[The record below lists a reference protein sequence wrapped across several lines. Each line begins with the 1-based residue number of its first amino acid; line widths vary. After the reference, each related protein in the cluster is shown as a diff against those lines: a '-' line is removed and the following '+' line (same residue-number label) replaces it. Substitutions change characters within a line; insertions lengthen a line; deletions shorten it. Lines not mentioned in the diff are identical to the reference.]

1 LENKVEVK
9 YKTGKLDCTVHLTNG
24 DSFNFTFSE
33 TVNAPFAI
41 ERGDLRPYEEPVTRE
56 VWNHTEEVTSNRIIS
71 HWVLVDLDGRA
82 NAMFFGEADIVDF
95 VTEAWP
101 DAVLLTDNE
110 LLFA

>member
-1 LENKVEVK
+1 LGNKVEVK
-9 YKTGKLDCTVHLTNG
+9 YKTGKLDAVVHLSNG
-24 DSFNFTFSE
+24 DAFNFTFSE
-33 TVNAPFAI
+33 TQNRFPK
-41 ERGDLRPYEEPVTRE
+41 RGDLSLVDPETRE